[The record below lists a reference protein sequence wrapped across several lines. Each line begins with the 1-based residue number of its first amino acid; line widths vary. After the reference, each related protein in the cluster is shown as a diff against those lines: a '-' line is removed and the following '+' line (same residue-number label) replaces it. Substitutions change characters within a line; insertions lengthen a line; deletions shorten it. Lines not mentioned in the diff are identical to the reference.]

1 MNIKKTIGLLALLFC
16 FCISGCATVSVNR
29 FTEVQF
35 RPTEDLEDIEIFHIG
50 HHISRP
56 YTELA
61 EIDLV
66 SKDVHKLK
74 QEASKLGADGIIIIG
89 PSCTGGL
96 SNHISF
102 KRNIIPA
109 ISLGFGGSLGKGR
122 GWKAIAI
129 KYKNIISNSVTK
141 GEETIK

>member
-1 MNIKKTIGLLALLFC
+1 MNKVSFILVFLLFFC
-16 FCISGCATVSVNR
+16 FSGCATVSVNR

-35 RPTEDLEDIEIFHIG
+35 RPIEDLEEIEIFHIG

-102 KRNIIPA
+102 KRNIISA

-129 KYKNIISNSVTK
+129 KYKNVI
-141 GEETIK
+141 